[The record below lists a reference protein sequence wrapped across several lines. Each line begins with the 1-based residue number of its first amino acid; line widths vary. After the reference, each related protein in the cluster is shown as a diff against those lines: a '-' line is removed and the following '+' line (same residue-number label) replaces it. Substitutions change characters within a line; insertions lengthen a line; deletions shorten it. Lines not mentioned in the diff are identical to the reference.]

1 MNIKQEKQIKVFL
14 IGEFGQIKELCC
26 EELCRLFCDVDNITY
41 GGLKKLGFS
50 RTKALGY
57 GKEC

>member
-26 EELCRLFCDVDNITY
+26 EELCRLFCDIDNITY
-41 GGLKKLGFS
+41 GGLKKL
-50 RTKALGY
+50 
-57 GKEC
+57 